1 MDASILNYLFF
12 NLNYL
17 FFKFFNLFFNSK
29 SLNFFLFLLTIKEV
43 YFDSAIMN
51 FKMNDKQKNKSSLR
65 SSVTNRFYTKTNFNT
80 TGNFK
85 QLLNEEESQQNQFR
99 EYLFSF

>member
-1 MDASILNYLFF
+1 
-12 NLNYL
+12 
-17 FFKFFNLFFNSK
+17 
-29 SLNFFLFLLTIKEV
+29 
-43 YFDSAIMN
+43 MN